1 MEKKKNILIIDDDQ
15 QILELLKLFADANDC
30 NAVTEESAEKG
41 VAMLRKQEFD
51 MVLLDIMLSDGN
63 GLAVLKNI
71 KNISP
76 QIPVIMITGGND
88 IHVAEECLKSGA
100 ADYITKPFD
109 FEYLRTSILV
119 NILGF

>member
-1 MEKKKNILIIDDDQ
+1 MEKKKKILIIDDDN

-30 NAVTEESAEKG
+30 DAVTEESAEKG
-41 VAMLRKQEFD
+41 LAMMRKQEFD

-63 GLAVLKNI
+63 GLSVLKNI

-76 QIPVIMITGGND
+76 QVPVIMITGGND
-88 IHVAEECLKSGA
+88 IQIAEECLKCGA

-109 FEYLRTSILV
+109 FEYLRTAILV